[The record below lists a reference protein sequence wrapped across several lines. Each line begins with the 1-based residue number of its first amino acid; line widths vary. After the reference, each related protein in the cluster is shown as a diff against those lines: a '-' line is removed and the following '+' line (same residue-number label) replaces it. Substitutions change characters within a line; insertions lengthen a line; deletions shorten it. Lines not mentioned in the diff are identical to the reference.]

1 MARIE
6 YIKHRLSNW
15 ALWKDRE
22 SRGGLG
28 FSSQAAFLRQ
38 HSGDGYR
45 EAQVPILDEDAS
57 ITDLAV
63 ESLKMTRQTLY
74 ETIRL
79 HYIGHPHPL
88 TVHGVAVHCRVTP
101 AAVHMRLEQADRA
114 IALWL
119 QERTER
125 MQPGARVQQKQFRT
139 V

>member
-6 YIKHRLSNW
+6 YIKHRLTNW

-45 EAQVPILDEDAS
+45 EIQVPILDEDAS
-57 ITDLAV
+57 ITDAAV
-63 ESLKMTRQTLY
+63 ESLKTTRQPLYQTLQ
-74 ETIRL
+74 L
-79 HYIGHPHPL
+79 HYIGDPHPL
-88 TVHGVAVHCRVTP
+88 SAHGIALRCGVTS
-101 AAVHMRLEQADRA
+101 AAVHQRLEQADRA

-125 MQPGARVQQKQFRT
+125 MRPGAVSQ
-139 V
+139 